1 MIHPNDAGA
10 ANHLLRD
17 AAICRR
23 VCAPDGFGDER
34 QTRAGGIRD
43 GGDIIQRRMRDWI
56 FVSLFHSDFYY
67 AISYGQ
73 KAISNQRP

>member
-1 MIHPNDAGA
+1 MHRTVTVA
-10 ANHLLRD
+10 ANRLLRD
-17 AAICRR
+17 AATRRR
-23 VCAPDGFGDER
+23 VCAEDGFGDER
-34 QTRAGGIRD
+34 HTRAGGIGNRD
-43 GGDIIQRRMRDWI
+43 DIIQRRMRDWI

>member
-1 MIHPNDAGA
+1 MPVPQITCCAT
-10 ANHLLRD
+10 
-17 AAICRR
+17 RR
-23 VCAPDGFGDER
+23 YVEGSARPDGFGDER
-34 QTRAGGIRD
+34 QTRAGGIRN

-67 AISYGQ
+67 PISYGQ